1 MKLSDAL
8 TQYRTYGTE
17 LFNQRQALSKQL
29 NEAKTR
35 ASITNN
41 SDHRKKVDSLQLSL
55 DKIDKEYADNKSVI
69 EDLSLQYS
77 AAWNLEVARQ
87 QADPESGM
95 AATLGKIMA
104 TVVRM
109 SSGDKVPASDE
120 KKLMEY
126 NSEMYARV
134 KQTQATMAAMKER
147 QREYDS
153 VWEDEE
159 RKQPNP
165 MDVADNT
172 KASGVLPD
180 IPASNT
186 QGTTFEVTV

>member
-29 NEAKTR
+29 NEAKTM

-41 SDHRKKVDSLQLSL
+41 SDHRKEVDSLQLSL

-147 QREYDS
+147 QKEYDS

-159 RKQPNP
+159 KQQPNP

-180 IPASNT
+180 IPASDAP
-186 QGTTFEVTV
+186 GTTFEVTV

>member
-41 SDHRKKVDSLQLSL
+41 SDHRKEVDSLQLSL

-172 KASGVLPD
+172 IASGVLPD
-180 IPASNT
+180 IPASDAP
-186 QGTTFEVTV
+186 GTTFEVTV